1 MQKYLLGLWIF
12 LLVACQEERLEQ
24 GLQSGFLIALSEIES
39 EVETRTA
46 PADLPDPVKT
56 EFKVTIRNQET
67 DKQQTVKWSE
77 EVVPAEPGTYTLTAE
92 FGENPD
98 LGFDQP
104 YYKGEKTDQTVR
116 DGYTKE
122 VSIPCEV
129 ANALVSIRIKEEDHA
144 AFEKNFPDA
153 YVKISV
159 GSVKDQM
166 WTDLNTSA
174 YFKAGSTLSQLILY
188 KGHETGELDLLKEV
202 GATVPKSFQAKDH
215 LIITLGL
222 QGQNGNLSLVVEKAE
237 IKEETISETIPMEW
251 LPRPKVEAEGFE
263 GNQLSFVETET
274 KAASIRL
281 VTAAALQDL
290 KLKFNFDDE
299 QFQSSLQ
306 KEKEYILSNA
316 EDKQAIETA
325 LGITL
330 PEIGTTDA
338 SLDLSPLLAKLQ
350 TNAGVATINSIEIDA
365 KANNRWSSEEIEGQE
380 TPNLK
385 YTLTCV
391 KPEFS
396 VSIQKEN
403 CWSREFTINEVTV
416 TSGNVD
422 IIKNNLV
429 YQYYNGQEWLDCATR
444 ENIKGRTQQFTE
456 AAEDL
461 TTKEYKV
468 RALYRGAIAS
478 TDATATL
485 ETPTQLPNGNMDDW
499 NYETYIKDG
508 GWFNDDET
516 FYSFNPWRNGD
527 NPFWDTNNDFTTRHR
542 NNVNANIYHYN
553 GFHAV
558 SSVQGRSSRGL
569 AAELRSTA
577 NGRGNNEITGQ
588 VDYNKVAGELFIGSA
603 IVKMGTSG
611 MFGDADGS
619 KDTYEREKNATFTNR
634 PSALKLWYK
643 YVPYNSDTWSAHI
656 ELLDEAKNVIIQKDF
671 TSSET
676 KNDWTEA
683 IVSLDYNEGM
693 VYKKCKY
700 IYVIFSS
707 TTNSGANMP
716 YREITQTFYVDGQA
730 KTFDR
735 AYVGSV
741 LTIDDISLVYD
752 K

>member
-129 ANALVSIRIKEEDHA
+129 ANALVSIRIKEEDQA
-144 AFEKNFPDA
+144 AFEKNFSDA

-188 KGHETGELDLLKEV
+188 KGHETGELDLLKEA
-202 GATVPKSFQAKDH
+202 GATVPKPFQAKDH

-251 LPRPKVEAEGFE
+251 LPRPKVTGFDAEGRKE
-263 GNQLSFVETET
+263 ITYTET
-274 KAASIRL
+274 ADAVSAAISFSGAMPIEDWEMTL
-281 VTAAALQDL
+281 DFADPVYNSLNKKYTLSTL
-290 KLKFNFDDE
+290 TDE
-299 QFQSSLQ
+299 ERTSLT
-306 KEKEYILSNA
+306 
-316 EDKQAIETA
+316 QA
-325 LGITL
+325 GIVL
-330 PEIGTTDA
+330 P
-338 SLDLSPLLAKLQ
+338 SLDEAKDGKIDFTGLTEKLQ
-350 TNAGVATINSIEIDA
+350 VASNDETTNTIKLRV
-365 KANNRWSSEEIEGQE
+365 KANNRWSSEEGEEEAFTIKTIAPEIVPTAKPEDIWTKTLTVSGCE
-380 TPNLK
+380 VKTGKLDPSAILK
-385 YTLTCV
+385 YQYLDGSEWKDCV
-391 KPEFS
+391 DGLAILSNIPADNQMQVRAVYREGVYAKPVFIEMEKPE
-396 VSIQKEN
+396 
-403 CWSREFTINEVTV
+403 
-416 TSGNVD
+416 
-422 IIKNNLV
+422 
-429 YQYYNGQEWLDCATR
+429 
-444 ENIKGRTQQFTE
+444 
-456 AAEDL
+456 
-461 TTKEYKV
+461 
-468 RALYRGAIAS
+468 
-478 TDATATL
+478 
-485 ETPTQLPNGNMDDW
+485 QLPNSGMEEW
-499 NYETYIKDG
+499 NYEIYKDSYY
-508 GWFNDDET
+508 T
-516 FYSFNPWRNGD
+516 FNPWSTSGTS
-527 NPFWDTNNDFTTRHR
+527 FWDTSNDFTTRHR
-542 NNVNANIYHYN
+542 YNSGANTANYN
-553 GFHAV
+553 GFHSV
-558 SSVQGRSSRGL
+558 SSVSGRSGL

-577 NGRGNNEITGQ
+577 NGRGNIAWKER
-588 VDYNKVAGELFIGSA
+588 DYNKVAGELFTGTA
-603 IVKMGTSG
+603 NVTMGTSG
-611 MFGDADGS
+611 VFGDADGS
-619 KDTYEREKNATFTNR
+619 KDTYERIKNATFDSR
-634 PSALKLWYK
+634 PTALKFWYK
-643 YVPYNSDTWSAHI
+643 YVPYDSDTWSAHI
-656 ELLDEAKNVIIQKDF
+656 ELLDKNNNIIVQQDF
-671 TSSET
+671 TSSEA

-683 IVSLDYNEGM
+683 TVFLDYDEET
-693 VYKKCKY
+693 VYEKCKY
-700 IYVIFSS
+700 IYVIFRS
-707 TTNSGANMP
+707 TVNAGANMP

-730 KTFDR
+730 KTFSP
-735 AYVGSV
+735 AYVGSI

>member
-159 GSVKDQM
+159 GSVKVQM

-188 KGHETGELDLLKEV
+188 KGHETGELDLLKEA
-202 GATVPKSFQAKDH
+202 GATVPKPFQAKDH

-251 LPRPKVEAEGFE
+251 LPRPKVTGFDAEGTKE
-263 GNQLSFVETET
+263 ITYTET
-274 KAASIRL
+274 ADAVSAAISFSGAMPIEDWEMTLDFADPVYNSLNKKYTLSTLTDEERTSLTQAGIVLPSLDEAKDGKIDFTGLTEKLQVASGDETSNTIRL
-281 VTAAALQDL
+281 RV
-290 KLKFNFDDE
+290 
-299 QFQSSLQ
+299 
-306 KEKEYILSNA
+306 
-316 EDKQAIETA
+316 
-325 LGITL
+325 
-330 PEIGTTDA
+330 
-338 SLDLSPLLAKLQ
+338 
-350 TNAGVATINSIEIDA
+350 
-365 KANNRWSSEEIEGQE
+365 KANNRWSSDEGEEEAFTIKTIAPEIVPTAKPE
-380 TPNLK
+380 DIWTK
-385 YTLTCV
+385 TLTVSGCEVKTGKLDPSAIQKYQYLDGSEWKVCV
-391 KPEFS
+391 DGLAELSNAPTDYQMQVRAVYREGVYAKPVFIEMEKPE
-396 VSIQKEN
+396 
-403 CWSREFTINEVTV
+403 
-416 TSGNVD
+416 
-422 IIKNNLV
+422 
-429 YQYYNGQEWLDCATR
+429 
-444 ENIKGRTQQFTE
+444 
-456 AAEDL
+456 
-461 TTKEYKV
+461 
-468 RALYRGAIAS
+468 
-478 TDATATL
+478 
-485 ETPTQLPNGNMDDW
+485 QLPNSGMEEW
-499 NYETYIKDG
+499 NYEIYKDSYY
-508 GWFNDDET
+508 T
-516 FYSFNPWRNGD
+516 FNPWSTSGTS
-527 NPFWDTNNDFTTRHR
+527 FWDTSNDFTTRHR
-542 NNVNANIYHYN
+542 YNSGANAANYN
-553 GFHAV
+553 GFHSV
-558 SSVQGRSSRGL
+558 SSVSGRSGL

-577 NGRGNNEITGQ
+577 NGRGNIAWKER
-588 VDYNKVAGELFIGSA
+588 DYNKVAGELFTGTA
-603 IVKMGTSG
+603 NVTMGTSG
-611 MFGDADGS
+611 VFGDADGS
-619 KDTYEREKNATFTNR
+619 KDTYERIKNATFDSR
-634 PSALKLWYK
+634 PTALKFWYK
-643 YVPYNSDTWSAHI
+643 YVPYDSDTWSAHI
-656 ELLDEAKNVIIQKDF
+656 ELLDKNNNIIVQQDF
-671 TSSET
+671 TSSEA

-683 IVSLDYNEGM
+683 TVFLDYDEET
-693 VYKKCKY
+693 VYEKCKY
-700 IYVIFSS
+700 IYVIFRS
-707 TTNSGANMP
+707 TVNAGANMP

-730 KTFDR
+730 KTFSP
-735 AYVGSV
+735 AYVGSI

>member
-77 EVVPAEPGTYTLTAE
+77 EVVSAEPGTYTLTAE

-159 GSVKDQM
+159 GSVKVQM

-188 KGHETGELDLLKEV
+188 KGHETGELDLLKEA
-202 GATVPKSFQAKDH
+202 GATVPKPFQAKDH

-251 LPRPKVEAEGFE
+251 LPRPKVTGFDAEGTKE
-263 GNQLSFVETET
+263 ITYTET
-274 KAASIRL
+274 ADAVSAAISFSGAMPIEDWEMTL
-281 VTAAALQDL
+281 DFADPVYNSLNKKYTLSTL
-290 KLKFNFDDE
+290 TDE
-299 QFQSSLQ
+299 ERTSLT
-306 KEKEYILSNA
+306 
-316 EDKQAIETA
+316 QA
-325 LGITL
+325 GIVL
-330 PEIGTTDA
+330 P
-338 SLDLSPLLAKLQ
+338 SLDEAKDGKIDFTGLTEKLQ
-350 TNAGVATINSIEIDA
+350 VASKDETTNTIKLRV
-365 KANNRWSSEEIEGQE
+365 KANNRWSSEEGEEEAFTIKTIAPEIVPTAKPEDIWTKTLTVSGCE
-380 TPNLK
+380 VKTGKLDPSAILK
-385 YTLTCV
+385 YQYLDGSEWKDCV
-391 KPEFS
+391 DGLAILSNIPADNQMQVRAVYREGVYAKPVFIEMEKPE
-396 VSIQKEN
+396 
-403 CWSREFTINEVTV
+403 
-416 TSGNVD
+416 
-422 IIKNNLV
+422 
-429 YQYYNGQEWLDCATR
+429 
-444 ENIKGRTQQFTE
+444 
-456 AAEDL
+456 
-461 TTKEYKV
+461 
-468 RALYRGAIAS
+468 
-478 TDATATL
+478 
-485 ETPTQLPNGNMDDW
+485 QLPNSGMEEW
-499 NYETYIKDG
+499 NYEIYKDSYY
-508 GWFNDDET
+508 T
-516 FYSFNPWRNGD
+516 FNPWSTSGTS
-527 NPFWDTNNDFTTRHR
+527 FWDTSNDFTTRHR
-542 NNVNANIYHYN
+542 YNSGANAANYN
-553 GFHAV
+553 GFHSV
-558 SSVQGRSSRGL
+558 SSVSGRSGL

-577 NGRGNNEITGQ
+577 NGRGNIAWKER
-588 VDYNKVAGELFIGSA
+588 DYNKVAGELFTGTA
-603 IVKMGTSG
+603 NVTMGTSG
-611 MFGDADGS
+611 VFGDADGS
-619 KDTYEREKNATFTNR
+619 KDTYERIKNATFDSR
-634 PSALKLWYK
+634 PTALKFWYK
-643 YVPYNSDTWSAHI
+643 YVPYDSDTWSAHI
-656 ELLDEAKNVIIQKDF
+656 ELLDKNNNIIVQQDF
-671 TSSET
+671 TSSEA

-683 IVSLDYNEGM
+683 TVFLDYDEET
-693 VYKKCKY
+693 VYEKCKY
-700 IYVIFSS
+700 IYVIFRS
-707 TTNSGANMP
+707 TVNAGANMP

-730 KTFDR
+730 KTFSP
-735 AYVGSV
+735 AYVGSI

>member
-251 LPRPKVEAEGFE
+251 LPRPKVTGFDAEGTKE
-263 GNQLSFVETET
+263 ITYTET
-274 KAASIRL
+274 ADAVSAAISFSGAMPIEDWEMTLDFADPVYNSLNKKYTLSTLTDEERTSLTQAGIVLPSLDEAKDGKIDFTGLTEKLQVASGDETSNTIRL
-281 VTAAALQDL
+281 RV
-290 KLKFNFDDE
+290 
-299 QFQSSLQ
+299 
-306 KEKEYILSNA
+306 
-316 EDKQAIETA
+316 
-325 LGITL
+325 
-330 PEIGTTDA
+330 
-338 SLDLSPLLAKLQ
+338 
-350 TNAGVATINSIEIDA
+350 
-365 KANNRWSSEEIEGQE
+365 KANNRWSSEEGEEEAFTIKAIAPEIVPTAKPE
-380 TPNLK
+380 DIWTK
-385 YTLTCV
+385 TLTVSGCEV
-391 KPEFS
+391 KTGKLDPSTIQKYQYLDGSEWKDCMDGLAVLSSTPADNQMQVRAMYREGVYAKPVAIELEKPE
-396 VSIQKEN
+396 
-403 CWSREFTINEVTV
+403 
-416 TSGNVD
+416 
-422 IIKNNLV
+422 
-429 YQYYNGQEWLDCATR
+429 
-444 ENIKGRTQQFTE
+444 
-456 AAEDL
+456 
-461 TTKEYKV
+461 
-468 RALYRGAIAS
+468 
-478 TDATATL
+478 
-485 ETPTQLPNGNMDDW
+485 QLPNSGMEEWSIEDLN
-499 NYETYIKDG
+499 NVSSYYH
-508 GWFNDDET
+508 
-516 FYSFNPWRNGD
+516 YNPWEDESND
-527 NPFWDTNNDFTTRHR
+527 IWWATNNDRAADPPVAA
-542 NNVNANIYHYN
+542 VNANSCPSVSYVSGRN
-553 GFHAV
+553 GK
-558 SSVQGRSSRGL
+558 
-569 AAELRSTA
+569 AAELRTTA
-577 NGRGNNEITGQ
+577 GSHYAHTNGWTIFPGVLYPEGIVSGM
-588 VDYNKVAGELFIGSA
+588 LFIGNYSWENHDTEVIKEGHTFA
-603 IVKMGTSG
+603 SRPTKMIFYYKYQPLNTDEFKAYIELQHIMDDGQKQRIASG
-611 MFGDADGS
+611 
-619 KDTYEREKNATFTNR
+619 TFTKQSGSTDTEFQLAEITLNYEQVGVV
-634 PSALKLWYK
+634 ATHI
-643 YVPYNSDTWSAHI
+643 YVHFWSTTKTSFSKEDVIKDATVNLMDRDASWKAHI
-656 ELLDEAKNVIIQKDF
+656 
-671 TSSET
+671 
-676 KNDWTEA
+676 
-683 IVSLDYNEGM
+683 
-693 VYKKCKY
+693 
-700 IYVIFSS
+700 
-707 TTNSGANMP
+707 
-716 YREITQTFYVDGQA
+716 
-730 KTFDR
+730 
-735 AYVGSV
+735 GSRLV
-741 LTIDDISLVYD
+741 IDDISLVYD

>member
-1 MQKYLLGLWIF
+1 MKYIHSLYIGLLS
-12 LLVACQEERLEQ
+12 LLFVGCQEEQ
-24 GLQSGFLIALSEIES
+24 WNNMQTGGFLISLNDDVST
-39 EVETRTA
+39 EVTT
-46 PADLPDPVKT
+46 KST
-56 EFKVTIRNQET
+56 
-67 DKQQTVKWSE
+67 
-77 EVVPAEPGTYTLTAE
+77 PAELGEPATENFKLKIVNETTNNPLYDGAYKSGTIPASAGTYTVTAM
-92 FGENPD
+92 FGDNSLVALDE
-98 LGFDQP
+98 P
-104 YYKGEKTDQTVR
+104 YYKGEQTGVVVEEGKTTSVQLAC
-116 DGYTKE
+116 K
-122 VSIPCEV
+122 V
-129 ANALVSIRIKEEDHA
+129 ANALASVI
-144 AFEKNFPDA
+144 FPDA
-153 YVKISV
+153 TEMAKIYESYWVKV
-159 GSVKDQM
+159 AVENYSVKLKPNS
-166 WTDLNTSA
+166 TNSA
-174 YFKAGSTLSQLILY
+174 YFQVG
-188 KGHETGELDLLKEV
+188 KEV
-202 GATVPKSFQAKDH
+202 SFYFEGEKLNGQSVSAKLEHEDLPTTFEAADH
-215 LIITLGL
+215 YTLTL
-222 QGQNGNLSLVVEKAE
+222 TFNDDLSLDISKVEAE
-237 IKEETISETIPMEW
+237 TVKINETIPMEW
-251 LPRPKVEAEGFE
+251 LPKPKVEAEGFE
-263 GNQLSFVETET
+263 GNELSFVETENKT
-274 KAASIRL
+274 ASIKL
-281 VTAAALQDL
+281 VTATALQDL
-290 KLKFNFDDE
+290 KLKFNFADE
-299 QFQSSLQ
+299 QFISSLP
-306 KEKEYILSNA
+306 KEEYVLSNP

-350 TNAGVATINSIEIDA
+350 TNAGETTENSIEIDA

-403 CWSREFTINEVTV
+403 CWSREFTIDEVTV

-461 TTKEYKV
+461 TTKEYEV

-478 TDATATL
+478 SVVTATL

-542 NNVNANIYHYN
+542 NNVNVNIYHYN